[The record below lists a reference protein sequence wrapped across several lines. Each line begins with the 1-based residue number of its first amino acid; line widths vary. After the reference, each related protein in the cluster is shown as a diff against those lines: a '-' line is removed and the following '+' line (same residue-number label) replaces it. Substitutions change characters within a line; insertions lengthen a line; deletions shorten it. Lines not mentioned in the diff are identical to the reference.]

1 MAQDPQTH
9 GDMDVGRNSA
19 QVFGH
24 LLQGLIRD
32 HWTGM
37 IAVNT
42 LDWKKKIYLHHGR
55 FVSVSSNLLDDR
67 LGDVLYRRG
76 VIDLD
81 QFVNC
86 AVKVEPGQR
95 FGQLLVKEKILS
107 NCGLWDALKLQ
118 IISVVKSLFL
128 HERISY
134 LIQDGVEP
142 PTDNFTVVN
151 DSYELVDIFKAYN
164 QLFLSFTRSLDDKSF
179 LTVSSSNCET
189 RCCNHFYGEMIT
201 LIEKNKYVKELIEVS
216 KVDETYTLA
225 AVMDLLMANACTLN
239 FDFSAR
245 ELPAPARIKKAVD
258 VYHRVIEQVVAGLKK
273 HKLETM
279 IDEICEFSRT
289 LSHHELA
296 VLVVD
301 KGGEISSNSL
311 LRIADHCALDN
322 SQIEKY
328 VDKIEAITRFALQVV
343 SDMLPAG
350 EAQLVADNYRRLS
363 VDRLAS

>member
-1 MAQDPQTH
+1 MAHDLQTP

-37 IAVNT
+37 ITVNT
-42 LDWKKKIYLHHGR
+42 LDWKKKIYLHHGH
-55 FVSVSSNLLDDR
+55 FVSVVSNLLDDR

-95 FGQLLVKEKILS
+95 FGQLLVREKILS

-118 IISVVKSLFL
+118 IVSVVKSLFL

-134 LIQDGVEP
+134 LIQEGVEP
-142 PTDNFTVVN
+142 PTDNFTVVS

-164 QLFLSFTRSLDDKSF
+164 QLFLSFVRSLDDKSF
-179 LTVSSSNCET
+179 LTVSTSKCET
-189 RCCNHFYGEMIT
+189 TCCNHFYGEMIT
-201 LIEKNKYVKELIEVS
+201 LIEKNKYIKGLIEAS

-245 ELPAPARIKKAVD
+245 ELPAPTEIKEAVN
-258 VYHRVIEQVVAGLKK
+258 VYHQVIEQVVVALKN
-273 HKLETM
+273 HNLEV
-279 IDEICEFSRT
+279 IVDEICKFSRT
-289 LSHHELA
+289 LSHQELT

-301 KGGEISSNSL
+301 KGGEISSSSL
-311 LRIADHCALDN
+311 LRITDHCALDN

-328 VDKIEAITRFALQVV
+328 VDKIEAITRFALQIVA
-343 SDMLPAG
+343 DMLPVD
-350 EAQLVADNYRRLS
+350 EARQVADSYRRL
-363 VDRLAS
+363 AS